1 MNQEGKG
8 FVDVVEIAGIQNV
21 NQQGYYVDGRG
32 IAVGDFNNDG
42 FPDIVFANRS
52 FNPSDSNP
60 NQQEAGLQNLVV

>member
-1 MNQEGKG
+1 MLLR
-8 FVDVVEIAGIQNV
+8 IAGIQNV

-32 IAVGDFNNDG
+32 IMAGDFNNDG

-60 NQQEAGLQNLVV
+60 NQQRAGFPQELGCLKNVTIIS